1 MFTSKPAPFHP
12 ILMFYFQVYPDL
24 KNIVC
29 PKAYKSP
36 LGKAK
41 YKARALDYF
50 RYHVSLGSYD
60 WILHMDEESV
70 CDGETIRRSM
80 EFVRYTPHH
89 FGQGIILYNGEGYC
103 ASPTPCIHD
112 AMGSSSV

>member
-1 MFTSKPAPFHP
+1 
-12 ILMFYFQVYPDL
+12 MFYFQVYPDL

-112 AMGSSSV
+112 AMSSSSV